1 MKHIEALYPEA
12 IDHTKNKVLEDL
24 YYFLGS
30 KDAIPSFAQYLT
42 DRKNYLEQIWVNVWI
57 NKASNHVPRTEK
69 KEYLK
74 ARGYEVDGVDRKII
88 NHIFRTEIRDYHPF
102 NVLPWLEEWFAENED
117 EWGETYAEAR
127 RIYMEDLEKERL
139 ERKRDRILELLE
151 ESLDDCLTIEYQ
163 LFYLYIRYGVASE
176 LARIFSENRKF
187 NEVDPFALEIPLHD
201 VGQFNVHNYTTLHTF
216 YHELTGEIEKTRVR
230 GRHFFQYETYESHF
244 EEFVSRMIE
253 RRVPQLVLELIEEE
267 ILEEFELVT
276 GKKLTTDY
284 IREFIEDELY
294 EMYIDFFDLLKEEY
308 VADLLAL
315 SEVPF
320 ARNTHEA
327 ILERDLTQ
335 RDKRKEEELAEIE
348 RKKEEEKRIIDDIFG
363 AEYQPRLGR
372 NIQYVLHIG
381 ETNTGKTHHALE
393 QMKEAPSGLYL
404 APLRLLALEVYDK
417 LNGDGVPCT
426 LKTGEEEKVV
436 ANATHYSCTVEMF
449 HEKDYFD
456 VVVIDEAQMIADKD
470 RGFSWYKAI
479 TKANAREV
487 HIVGSRN
494 LKEMILQLL
503 GDSNIEIREYSRD
516 VPLQVEK
523 KLFTLSQTK
532 KGDALVCFSRKR
544 VLETASRLQNDGFT
558 VSMIYGS
565 MPPETRKKEMQRFI
579 DGETKV
585 IVSTDAIGMGLNLPI
600 RRIVFLETEKFDGT
614 KRRRLTSQEV
624 KQIAGRAGRKGLYD
638 VGKVAFTNDIKIMK
652 HLLNQEDKLVSTF
665 AIAPTNSVF
674 ERFQK
679 YYRELGTFF
688 ELWEKFESPKGTEK
702 ASLNQEQE
710 LYELIKGTEVE
721 ARISM
726 MDLYG
731 FLHLPFSTKDQGL
744 TNQWRDTMFAI
755 VSGDELPE
763 PVIKKRNLEE
773 QELSYKAIGLHLLF
787 LYRLDRRLEAT
798 YWEKVREELSD
809 AVHESLKTEVKKMTK
824 KCRRCGKPLSWE
836 HSFQICDR
844 CHSQQFRN
852 HY

>member
-1 MKHIEALYPEA
+1 MNHLEALHPEA
-12 IDHTKNKVLEDL
+12 IEHTKNKILEDL
-24 YYFLGS
+24 YRYLGS
-30 KDAIPSFAQYLT
+30 KETMVSFKQYVS
-42 DRKNYLEQIWVNVWI
+42 DRKNYLEQIWMNVWI
-57 NKASNHVPRTEK
+57 NKASNHVPRSGK
-69 KEYLK
+69 KDYLK
-74 ARGYEVDGVDRKII
+74 ERGYEVEGVDRKII
-88 NHIFRTEIRDYHPF
+88 NHIFRTEIRNYHPF
-102 NVLPWLEEWFAENED
+102 DVFTWLDEWSQEHENEWD
-117 EWGETYAEAR
+117 AVFEEAR
-127 RIYMEDLEKERL
+127 NRYIQELEKERS

-151 ESLDDCLTIEYQ
+151 ESLDDILTVEYQ
-163 LFYLYIRYGVASE
+163 LFYLYIRYYVATE
-176 LARIFSENRKF
+176 MARVFEANPRYDQI
-187 NEVDPFALEIPLHD
+187 DPFALEIPLQKIGSFKTED
-201 VGQFNVHNYTTLHTF
+201 YTTLNTF
-216 YHELTGEIEKTRVR
+216 YNELTGEIHKTRHR
-230 GRHFFQYETYESHF
+230 GRQFFQYETYQTYF
-244 EEFVSRMIE
+244 ENFIAKRIQML
-253 RRVPQLVLELIEEE
+253 VPELVLDLIEEE
-267 ILEEFELVT
+267 IPDEFKNVT
-276 GKKLTTDY
+276 GKTLTSDY
-284 IREFIEDELY
+284 IRDFLEDEIY
-294 EMYIDFFDLLKEEY
+294 EMNIDFDDLLKDEY
-308 VADLLAL
+308 VSDLLKL
-315 SEVPF
+315 SQVPF
-320 ARNTHEA
+320 ARHTHEEML
-327 ILERDLTQ
+327 IRDLAE
-335 RDKRKEEELAEIE
+335 RDKRKEEELAALQ
-348 RKKEEEKRIIDDIFG
+348 RKKEEEQRIIDDIFG
-363 AEYQPRLGR
+363 QEYQPRLGR
-372 NIQYVLHIG
+372 NIQYILHIG

-393 QMKEAPSGLYL
+393 KMKEAPSGLYL

-417 LNGDGVPCT
+417 LNGDGVACT

-436 ANATHYSCTVEMF
+436 ADATHFSCTVEMF
-449 HEKDYFD
+449 HEKDFFD

-503 GDSNIEIREYSRD
+503 GNSNIEIREYSRD
-516 VPLQVEK
+516 IPLQVEK
-523 KLFTLSQTK
+523 KLFTLAQTK
-532 KGDALVCFSRKR
+532 KGDALVCFSRRR

-638 VGKVAFTNDIKIMK
+638 VGKVAFTSDIKFMK
-652 HLLNQEDKLVSTF
+652 HLLNQEDKPVHTF

-688 ELWEKFESPKGTEK
+688 ELWEKFESPLGTEK

-744 TNQWRDTMFAI
+744 TYQWRDTMFAI
-755 VSGDELPE
+755 VMGNELPE
-763 PVIKKRNLEE
+763 PIIKKRNLEE

-787 LYRLDRRLEAT
+787 LYRLDKRLEAT

-836 HSFQICDR
+836 HQYQICDR
-844 CHSQQFRN
+844 CHFQQYRN
-852 HY
+852 HS